1 MALPAQDLAE
11 GGRTVAERARPVA
24 HEGRA
29 VHGGEGLRLERGQVR
44 EDAVRHRRVGQVVRE
59 RPRLVV
65 AERVTKA
72 PDDVGGGERLDLAVL
87 LQDIR
92 AEERAFGLLEE
103 ETRVPAVGHV
113 RRAAVAEA
121 VPPGRDDLAVRERAR
136 RPVGDVVHADDG
148 AHDAARGLRPG
159 GAREPVVQRA
169 ALVGLEVAEADPTDT
184 RGVDDLGHRVAHH
197 GEHLAEPG
205 VEEERLVV
213 TDQELV
219 ELEVG
224 LGDEGRDAE
233 EVGRNLGHLGHAV
246 TCLPVSVW
254 EVAASI
260 RTRTTSPGAAGPG
273 KTTVF
278 ICGDFPAI
286 QPAVRRA
293 GPSTRTSTSVPTSR
307 RLISAEIDS
316 WSATRRWRRRAFSSS
331 GTASPHFQAR
341 VPSRG
346 EYLKRKSQAPSWYAF
361 TVCPRKTTSRT
372 PARASARTC
381 SRSTAPGRLRSR
393 PRT

>member
-11 GGRTVAERARPVA
+11 DGRTVAERARPVA

-29 VHGGEGLRLERGQVR
+29 VHGGEGLRLERRQVR

-59 RPRLVV
+59 RPHLVV
-65 AERVTKA
+65 EERVTKA
-72 PDDVGGGERLDLAVL
+72 PDHVGGGERLDLAVL
-87 LQDIR
+87 LQEIR

-103 ETRVPAVGHV
+103 ESRVPA
-113 RRAAVAEA
+113 
-121 VPPGRDDLAVRERAR
+121 
-136 RPVGDVVHADDG
+136 
-148 AHDAARGLRPG
+148 
-159 GAREPVVQRA
+159 VQRA

-197 GEHLAEPG
+197 GEHLARPG

-260 RTRTTSPGAAGPG
+260 RTRTRSPGSAGPG

-278 ICGDFPAI
+278 ICGDLPAI

-293 GPSTRTSTSVPTSR
+293 GPSTSTSTSAPTSR
-307 RLISAEIDS
+307 RLISAEIAS
-316 WSATRRWRRRAFSSS
+316 WSATRRWRRRAFSAS
-331 GTASPHFQAR
+331 GTVSPHFQAR

-346 EYLKRKSQAPSWYAF
+346 EYLKRKAES
-361 TVCPRKTTSRT
+361 
-372 PARASARTC
+372 
-381 SRSTAPGRLRSR
+381 
-393 PRT
+393 